1 MKLKLHYF
9 PLLLLIILYS
19 CTPKKN
25 QYFDTLLKT
34 ETGIFRG
41 IEIGNNIEKVK
52 ETENEDFLV
61 DNMPDYLYFDYE
73 LDMGNSYTVSYDFS
87 DNKLYE
93 IELAAYFDKIED
105 ANQIFKDFS
114 NHFNKIHGKGKVEDD
129 GYTSWRT
136 KNEKTNTNIEIAM
149 VNDSKE
155 YGYISILISNL
166 DY

>member
-1 MKLKLHYF
+1 MKVKLHYLF
-9 PLLLLIILYS
+9 IILFGILFS

-25 QYFDTLLKT
+25 QYFDTLLKA

-41 IEIGNNIEKVK
+41 VEIGDNIEDVK
-52 ETENEDFLV
+52 LAENAEFLV
-61 DNMPDYLYFDYE
+61 DNMPDYLYFDYK

-87 DNKLYE
+87 ENKLYE
-93 IELAAYFDKIED
+93 IELAAYFDQIED
-105 ANQIFKDFS
+105 ANQLFKDFS
-114 NHFNKIHGKGKVEDD
+114 NYFNKTHGKGKIEDD

-136 KNEKTNTNIEIAM
+136 KNEKTNTNIEVAM
-149 VNDSKE
+149 VNDSQE

>member
-9 PLLLLIILYS
+9 PLLLLLILFS

-41 IEIGNNIEKVK
+41 IEIGNSIEKVK

-61 DNMPDYLYFDYE
+61 DNMPDYLYFDYK

-87 DNKLYE
+87 ENQLYE
-93 IELAAYFDKIED
+93 IELAAYFDQIED
-105 ANQIFKDFS
+105 ADELFKDFS
-114 NHFNKIHGKGKVEDD
+114 NHFNKIHGKGKIEDD

>member
-61 DNMPDYLYFDYE
+61 DDMPDYLYFDYE

>member
-1 MKLKLHYF
+1 MKLKTQHIA
-9 PLLLLIILYS
+9 LIFVILFS
-19 CTPKKN
+19 ACTPKKN

-34 ETGIFRG
+34 ENGIFRG
-41 IEIGNNIEKVK
+41 VEIGNSIAEIKQIENIE
-52 ETENEDFLV
+52 FLI
-61 DNMPDYLYFDYE
+61 DDMPDYLYYDYK
-73 LDMGNSYTVSYDFS
+73 LDMGNSYTISYDFS

-93 IELAAYFDKIED
+93 IELAAYFDQIED

-129 GYTSWRT
+129 GYTAWRT